1 MDMPT
6 ALDDLTANA
15 AEAADLL
22 RALSSAPRLL
32 VMCHLATSGELS
44 AGRLVE
50 RVGLS
55 QSALS
60 QHLAKLREQGLVAY
74 RRESQ
79 SLRYRVADPKALRLL
94 QLLHELFC
102 PDLRSPPWELSG
114 SQSSST
120 RRTFAILAEDQTD
133 AS

>member
-1 MDMPT
+1 MPT
-6 ALDDLTANA
+6 ALDDLTGNA
-15 AEAADLL
+15 AEAAGLL
-22 RALSSAPRLL
+22 RALSSPPRLL
-32 VMCHLATSGELS
+32 VMCYLAACGELS
-44 AGRLVE
+44 AGELIA

-94 QLLHELFC
+94 HLLHELFC
-102 PDLRSPPWELSG
+102 PGLDRPTWNLSG
-114 SQSSST
+114 SQPGSAP
-120 RRTFAILAEDQTD
+120 RTNLISKEEQTD